1 MKASLVQRAR
11 HYQEGDDL
19 APGDHLQAIGGIGS
33 ATDGSIHCESNEKVP
48 QDLLPPLPFH
58 AGLILL
64 HYAVY
69 VATVVALSPLIA
81 VLLISGVEAITLALL
96 AGH

>member
-1 MKASLVQRAR
+1 L
-11 HYQEGDDL
+11 
-19 APGDHLQAIGGIGS
+19 
-33 ATDGSIHCESNEKVP
+33 NEKVP

-81 VLLISGVEAITLALL
+81 VLLISGVEAITPALL